1 MKRLL
6 GASVLL
12 VGFLFGAPSTAQAVT
27 IGPTCGTCGSHN
39 TTFNISFAAVAGQPT
54 VYDITITAT
63 YGSPVDA
70 PYISAVGIKVDGANV
85 ENFVSVTPP
94 AGTGTWSKVLG
105 TLNNSGCEANPGE
118 AFACSEN
125 VPGAGTNAGPDT
137 WVLRL
142 DFDTA
147 LNLAT
152 LSGSFKAKFSD
163 VSGNKIGS
171 LISESFGT
179 TTTPTTS
186 PTSPTTPTTTPQ
198 GPVPEPASLFLLGSG
213 LVLAHQQLRRRA
225 KASKA

>member
-27 IGPTCGTCGSHN
+27 IGPTCGTCGTHN
-39 TTFNISFAAVAGQPT
+39 TAFDISFAVFDNAAHI
-54 VYDITITAT
+54 YDITITAT

-70 PYISAVGIKVDGANV
+70 PYISAVGIKIDGANI
-85 ENFVSVTPP
+85 ENFVS
-94 AGTGTWSKVLG
+94 ASGTDGGAWTKVLG
-105 TLNNSGCEANPGE
+105 TLNNAGCEANPGE

-125 VPGAGTNAGPDT
+125 VPGAGTGAGPDSWT
-137 WVLRL
+137 LRL

-163 VSGNKIGS
+163 ISGNKIND
-171 LISESFGT
+171 LISESWTTST
-179 TTTPTTS
+179 TTTTSGQVTTGQV
-186 PTSPTTPTTTPQ
+186 TT
-198 GPVPEPASLFLLGSG
+198 GSPVPEPASLFLLGAG
-213 LVLAHQQLRRRA
+213 LVLAHQQLRRRV
-225 KASKA
+225 KVSKA

>member
-142 DFDTA
+142 DFDSA
-147 LNLAT
+147 LNLASLT
-152 LSGSFKAKFSD
+152 GSFKAKFSD
-163 VSGNKIGS
+163 VDGNKIND
-171 LISESFGT
+171 LISESWTTSTAT
-179 TTTPTTS
+179 TTSGQVTTTS
-186 PTSPTTPTTTPQ
+186 GQVTT
-198 GPVPEPASLFLLGSG
+198 GAVPEPASLFLLGAG

-225 KASKA
+225 KVSKA

>member
-39 TTFNISFAAVAGQPT
+39 TTFNISFAVVNAAT
-54 VYDITITAT
+54 NVYDITITAS

-70 PYISAVGIKVDGANV
+70 PYISAVGIKVDGASV

-94 AGTGTWSKVLG
+94 AGTGTWSTVLG
-105 TLNNSGCEANPGE
+105 TLNNAGCEANPGE

-152 LSGSFKAKFSD
+152 LTGSFKAKFSD
-163 VSGNKIGS
+163 INGNKIDS
-171 LISESFGT
+171 LISESFGS
-179 TTTPTTS
+179 TTTPT
-186 PTSPTTPTTTPQ
+186 TSPTTPTTTPQ